1 VVSVD
6 ATVEVVKI
14 NIKFEKVVE
23 KVIKNMEL
31 MQQ

>member
-1 VVSVD
+1 MVSVD